1 MKKMR
6 KCKACIA
13 AGIAFVAMLGGIFVG
28 TRYTRAENATEMQ
41 TASSLWESVE
51 GITLEDNVDVPDYM
65 KYGKYSTN
73 RKNPESIKEIRTD
86 EEQNLKAWE
95 LNGLMMTSESDN
107 RSISFKNTL
116 DLNGFT
122 RTDEFL
128 TVAPIPSV
136 RGVLDYTEVEFMLQ
150 DADDENNYLKI
161 ILKNNSIYWAGTKIL
176 VETPKNSLS
185 EGARIGFNGYTTEVV
200 GDGTINYE
208 YSDCIQPDNRQRAIK
223 LRYDPNKKV
232 VSVVRESGEIKDLPA
247 LDLEKQVGY
256 GKAWKGFKNNRV
268 NLTVTMR
275 DFISQK
281 AQLMI
286 LNVCGQGMNG
296 TALVDKD
303 APVFSFGEEAEV
315 IPAAQVGK
323 NYPLYEAQSLD
334 VVSGKIA
341 YNCAVVSPSGKN
353 VEIVDDCFIPTE
365 GGYYTLTYKA
375 TDLVGNVA
383 TETFKVLATSALPAF
398 TIEAEQAP
406 GPFEAGCHIPVYEAN
421 VQGGS
426 GKLNVTTEIIR
437 VGGGESVTLIE
448 GEFTP
453 ILGGTYCVVY
463 TTTDYLGNTATK
475 TLSYKVEQ
483 PKTVVVEALTELKR
497 VFDGVPVSFPQP
509 IAYDY
514 VTRVG
519 SKLNA
524 KYEIAVCDKQGA
536 EEVLEDGIFTPDKE
550 KYGDSV
556 TVKYTIYA
564 NNDTTKAN
572 AYVHTYDVPL
582 YSREADGVATGQIE
596 DYFAYDKE
604 AFTTSYNPDSDSR
617 YVKFYTEQVSTA
629 QSISFVNPVIA
640 DGFSLDFA
648 LPAGEQN
655 YNSLTISLRDS
666 VDSRIGLD
674 LELKKLDAKRT
685 YVSSG
690 GTTYAMNGAGNTF
703 DVVTGEEISSPT
715 PLSLKYKGGKI
726 LDYTDVAIF
735 TPTVN
740 FDGKTFNGFTSGRVY
755 VTVTF
760 NGITDKASMMF
771 ARIGTQMLYAT
782 YDEEEEA
789 PVMMPFE
796 DIIDPTIVFSS
807 DIKDAYFINQT
818 VEVPA
823 ATGYDVLS
831 PYVAV
836 YVTVK
841 DPDGTKIY
849 DNVLATEG
857 LSFELESRGRYTITY
872 EAEDSSENSTR
883 KPFTIRAKDDTA
895 PTVTISA
902 TKLQGKVGEKVT
914 LPTALVLDDID
925 QEPRLYIMIVTPH
938 ATIVTL
944 GERTNENAIDSY
956 TFTEKGTYYIRY
968 YALDASYN
976 VTMTDIPVVISR

>member
-1 MKKMR
+1 MKKMK

-13 AGIAFVAMLGGIFVG
+13 AGIAFVAMLGGVFVG
-28 TRYTRAENATEMQ
+28 TRHTSAENATEMQ

-51 GITLEDNVDVPDYM
+51 GFTLEDNVDVPDYM
-65 KYGKYSTN
+65 KYGKYSTD
-73 RKNPESIKEIRTD
+73 RKKPESIKEILTD
-86 EEQNLKAWE
+86 DEQNLQAWE
-95 LNGLMMTSESDN
+95 LNGLMLTSESDG

-116 DLNGFT
+116 DLNGFK

-136 RGVLDYTEVEFMLQ
+136 RGVVDYTTVEFMLQ

-161 ILKNNSIYWAGTKIL
+161 TLEDDNVYWASAKVV
-176 VETPKNSLS
+176 VETPTCSTSQRVLIDAFK
-185 EGARIGFNGYTTEVV
+185 GYTTEIV
-200 GDGTINYE
+200 GDANGNYDSAD
-208 YSDCIQPDNRQRAIK
+208 YVQPDNRQRAIK

-232 VSVVRESGEIKDLPA
+232 VSVVRESGEIKDMPA
-247 LDLEKQVGY
+247 LDYEKSIGY
-256 GKAWKGFKNNRV
+256 GNAWKGFKKNRV

-275 DFISQK
+275 DFVSQK

-286 LNVCGQGMNG
+286 LNVCGQGMND
-296 TALVDKD
+296 TALEDKA

-315 IPAAQVGK
+315 LPVAQVGK

-353 VEIVDDCFIPTE
+353 VEIVDDCFIPTK
-365 GGYYTLTYKA
+365 GGYYALTYTA
-375 TDLVGNVA
+375 TDAVGNTA
-383 TETFKVLATSALPAF
+383 KKTFEVFATSALPTF

-406 GPFEAGCHIPVYEAN
+406 GPFESGCRIPVYEAN
-421 VQGGS
+421 AQGGS
-426 GKLNVTTEIIR
+426 GKLNLTTEIIR
-437 VGGGESVTLIE
+437 IGGGENVTLEE

-463 TTTDYLGNTATK
+463 TATDYLGNTATK
-475 TLSYKVEQ
+475 TLSYEVKQ
-483 PKTVVVEALTELKR
+483 TKSMVVEALTELKR
-497 VFDGVPVSFPQP
+497 IFDGVPVCFPQP

-524 KYEIAVCDKQGA
+524 KYEIAVYDKQGA
-536 EEVLEDGIFTPDKE
+536 REVLEGGIFTPDKE
-550 KYGDSV
+550 QYGDSV
-556 TVKYTIYA
+556 KVEYVIYA
-564 NNDTTKAN
+564 NNDMTKAN
-572 AYVHTYDVPL
+572 AYVHEYDVPL
-582 YSREADGVATGQIE
+582 YSREEDGIATGQVE
-596 DYFAYDKE
+596 DYFVYDNA

-617 YVKFYTEQVSTA
+617 YVKFYTEQAATT

-655 YNSLTISLRDS
+655 YSSLTISLRDS
-666 VDSRIGLD
+666 VDDRIGLD

-685 YVSSG
+685 YVCSG

-703 DVVTGEEISSPT
+703 DAATGEEVSSPT
-715 PLSLKYKGGKI
+715 PLSLKYKDGKI
-726 LDYTDVAIF
+726 RDYTDVAIF

-740 FDGKTFNGFTSGRVY
+740 FDGKKFNGFTSGRVY
-755 VTVTF
+755 VTITF
-760 NGITDKASMMF
+760 NGITDKASLML
-771 ARIGTQMLYAT
+771 ARICTQMLYAM
-782 YDEEEEA
+782 YDDEEEE

-796 DIIDPTIVFSS
+796 DIIDPTIVLTS
-807 DIKDAYFINQT
+807 DIKDAYFINQM

-823 ATGYDVLS
+823 ATGYDVLA

-841 DPDGTKIY
+841 DSSGTKIY
-849 DNVLATEG
+849 NQVLATEG

-872 EAEDSSENSTR
+872 EAEDGDNLSR
-883 KPFTIRAKDDTA
+883 KVFTIRAKDDIA
-895 PTVTISA
+895 PTITVSA
-902 TKLQGKVGEKVT
+902 TKLQGKAGEKVA
-914 LPTALVLDDID
+914 LPTALVLDDVD
-925 QEPRLYIMIVTPH
+925 QAPRLYIMIVTPR

-944 GERTNENAIDSY
+944 GERTDENAIDSY

-976 VTMTDIPVVISR
+976 VTITDIPVVISK